1 MSTAIANRNSNGNG
15 PAKPAVVV
23 LLEQARDRLDAALP
37 RHLTPERVL
46 QVVQTLYFRTPKLQ
60 ECPPESIVMAV
71 MQASELGLDLSPV
84 MGEAYLIPRWNSKAR
99 VLECQ
104 FEPGYKGLVKLAR
117 QSGDVGSIRAEL
129 VREDDP
135 FVYRYTPDLELH
147 HQPIVGSEAPVIAVY
162 AVAKLGNGERLAAVL
177 SAAEVEAIR
186 GRSKSGDSGPWVTD
200 WGEMAKKTAVKRL
213 CKMLP
218 RSLELA
224 TAIDADD
231 ASYRAEPVEV
241 VARQPGQSKTAALA
255 ESIRGPQ
262 GPALPAPEPEPDH
275 GDDHGHAAVNASYPA
290 PPETTTRKPARN
302 PRQRWEEF
310 LEKLMDRWHE
320 SDPIQSDQDLT
331 SRQHRVAHDLCSQ
344 AIAAGRL
351 SEAAI
356 SKTNAAGK
364 TVRDP
369 SKVWEAVHALAE
381 VDFAWVREAA
391 LAHLK
396 AKLDELPKEAPRRA
410 RPAPLTEVPPVPPT
424 GSAEFDEFDTDD
436 EPRPIAPREREPG
449 ED

>member
-1 MSTAIANRNSNGNG
+1 MSTAIASRNGNG

-84 MGEAYLIPRWNSKAR
+84 MGEAYLIPRWNSKASMR
-99 VLECQ
+99 ECQ

-177 SAAEVEAIR
+177 STAEVEAIR

-241 VARQPGQSKTAALA
+241 VARPAGQSKTAALA
-255 ESIRGPQ
+255 ESIRG
-262 GPALPAPEPEPDH
+262 ALPAPAEADPVKDPDS
-275 GDDHGHAAVNASYPA
+275 GHAAVNAAYPA
-290 PPETTTRKPARN
+290 PRESATRKPTPN
-302 PRQRWEEF
+302 PRQRWEAF
-310 LEKLMDRWHE
+310 LEKLLDRWHE

-331 SRQHRVAHDLCSQ
+331 SRQHRVAHDLCTQ
-344 AIAAGRL
+344 AIAAGKL
-351 SEAAI
+351 HEGAI
-356 SKTNAAGK
+356 SKPGK
-364 TVRDP
+364 DGRTVRDP
-369 SKVWEAVHALAE
+369 RKVWEAVHALCE

-396 AKLDELPKEAPRRA
+396 AKLDELPKEAPRRE
-410 RPAPLTEVPPVPPT
+410 RPAPMTTVPPVPPT
-424 GSAEFDEFDTDD
+424 GAADFDEFDTDD